1 MENLKKSLEK
11 FNPKE
16 KEKKVVSLAELEI
29 KWRLHVFQLG
39 NNRAREWSR
48 GSKREDVKKGRFP
61 KEERGIQAQWSGDK

>member
-29 KWRLHVFQLG
+29 KWRLHVF
-39 NNRAREWSR
+39 
-48 GSKREDVKKGRFP
+48 
-61 KEERGIQAQWSGDK
+61 